1 MAAVRAV
8 DVHSTSGR
16 PARLG
21 WATVQVSTLTRYPV
35 KSMLGQQVD
44 EAVVGAT
51 GLEHDRWRA
60 LTDPT
65 TGYVCTAKHPR
76 LWRRLLQWSAAA
88 ADGHVLVTAPDGETF
103 DADDPRLVAT
113 LTADLG
119 RAVEIRTQRP
129 AGSSVERPDPED
141 VLAQGVE
148 AEVEAPTL
156 EISQGNA
163 GDTFVDHS
171 PVHLITTATL
181 DHLGIEAL
189 RYRPN
194 LVIDT
199 SGTDVEPFAENA
211 WIGRELSV
219 GEVVLRLTL
228 PTPRCSVP
236 TLEHGDR
243 PRNADALR
251 PLLTGNRVEVPG
263 FGVLPCAGAY
273 AEVVHGGTVRRGAPV
288 RL

>member
-1 MAAVRAV
+1 M
-8 DVHSTSGR
+8 
-16 PARLG
+16 
-21 WATVQVSTLTRYPV
+21 QVSAVTRYPV

-51 GLEHDRWRA
+51 GLQHDRWRA
-60 LTDPT
+60 LMDPA

-76 LWRRLLQWSAAA
+76 LWRRLLQYSAAV
-88 ADGHVLVTAPDGETF
+88 GGGQVLVTTPGGETL
-103 DADDPRLVAT
+103 DVDDPRLVET
-113 LTADLG
+113 LSADLG
-119 RAVEIRTQRP
+119 RAVEIRAERP
-129 AGSSVERPDPED
+129 PGSSVERPDPED
-141 VLAQGVE
+141 VLARGVE

-181 DHLGIEAL
+181 EHLGVEAL

-194 LVIDT
+194 LVIEA
-199 SGTDVEPFAENA
+199 DVEPFAENT
-211 WIGRELSV
+211 WIGRELTV
-219 GEVVLRLTL
+219 GDVVLRVTL

-236 TLEHGDR
+236 TLSHGDL
-243 PRNADALR
+243 PRNPDALR
-251 PLLTGNRVEVPG
+251 PLLTRNRVEVPG

-273 AEVVHGGTVRRGAPV
+273 AEVVRGGTIRVGALARV
-288 RL
+288 

>member
-1 MAAVRAV
+1 M
-8 DVHSTSGR
+8 
-16 PARLG
+16 
-21 WATVQVSTLTRYPV
+21 QVSTLTRYPV
-35 KSMLGQQVD
+35 KSMLGQQLD

-60 LTDPT
+60 LMDPA

-76 LWRRLLQWSAAA
+76 LWRRLLKYSAAV
-88 ADGHVLVTAPDGETF
+88 DGGQVRVTTPGGETL
-103 DADDPRLVAT
+103 DADDPRLVET
-113 LTADLG
+113 LSADLG
-119 RAVEIRTQRP
+119 RAVEIRAQRP
-129 AGSSVERPDPED
+129 AGSEVERPDPEE
-141 VLAQGVE
+141 VLAHGVD

-171 PVHLITTATL
+171 PIHLITTATL
-181 DHLGIEAL
+181 EHLGVEAL

-194 LVIDT
+194 LVIEA
-199 SGTDVEPFAENA
+199 DVEPFTETS
-211 WIGRELSV
+211 WIGQELTV

-236 TLEHGDR
+236 TLEHGDL
-243 PRNADALR
+243 PRNPDALR

-273 AEVVHGGTVRRGAPV
+273 AAVVRGGTIRLGAEVRR
-288 RL
+288 RS

>member
-1 MAAVRAV
+1 M
-8 DVHSTSGR
+8 
-16 PARLG
+16 
-21 WATVQVSTLTRYPV
+21 QVSTLTRYPV
-35 KSMLGQQVD
+35 KSMLGQQLD

-60 LTDPT
+60 LMDPT

-76 LWRRLLQWSAAA
+76 LWRRLLQYSAAA
-88 ADGHVLVTAPDGETF
+88 HGGQVLVTTPGGETL
-103 DADDPRLVAT
+103 DADDPRLVET
-113 LTADLG
+113 LSADLG
-119 RAVEIRTQRP
+119 RAVEIRAQRP
-129 AGSSVERPDPED
+129 PGSSVERPDPED

-181 DHLGIEAL
+181 EHLGIEAL

-194 LVIDT
+194 LVIEAE
-199 SGTDVEPFAENA
+199 VEPFAENS
-211 WIGRELSV
+211 WIGRELTV
-219 GEVVLRLTL
+219 GEVVLRVTL

-236 TLEHGDR
+236 TLEHGDL
-243 PRNADALR
+243 PRNPDALR

-273 AEVVHGGTVRRGAPV
+273 AEVVRGGTIRVGALA

>member
-1 MAAVRAV
+1 M
-8 DVHSTSGR
+8 
-16 PARLG
+16 
-21 WATVQVSTLTRYPV
+21 QVSTLTRYPV
-35 KSMLGQQVD
+35 KSMLGQRVEQ
-44 EAVVGAT
+44 AVVGTT
-51 GLEHDRWRA
+51 GLERDRWRA
-60 LTDPT
+60 LMDPA

-76 LWRRLLQWSAAA
+76 LWRRLLQYSAAA
-88 ADGHVLVTAPDGETF
+88 EDDRVLVTTPGGETL

-119 RAVEIRTQRP
+119 RPVEIRDRRP
-129 AGSSVERPDPED
+129 PSSAVERPDPEE
-141 VLAQGVE
+141 VLARGVE

-156 EISQGNA
+156 EISQGTA
-163 GDTFVDHS
+163 GETFVDHS

-181 DHLGIEAL
+181 EHLGVEAL

-194 LVIDT
+194 LVLAA
-199 SGTDVEPFAENA
+199 DVEPFAENG
-211 WIGRELSV
+211 WIGRELRV

-236 TLEHGDR
+236 TLEHGDL
-243 PRNADALR
+243 PRNPDALR

-273 AEVVHGGTVRRGAPV
+273 AEVLRPGTVRQGDFVTAPP
-288 RL
+288 

>member
-1 MAAVRAV
+1 M
-8 DVHSTSGR
+8 
-16 PARLG
+16 
-21 WATVQVSTLTRYPV
+21 QVSALTRYPV
-35 KSMLGQQVD
+35 KSMLGQQLD
-44 EAVVGAT
+44 EAVVGPT

-60 LTDPT
+60 LMDPT

-76 LWRRLLQWSAAA
+76 LWRRLLQYSAAV
-88 ADGHVLVTAPDGETF
+88 DGGRVRVTSPGGETI
-103 DADDPRLVAT
+103 DADDPRLVET

-119 RAVEIRTQRP
+119 RPVEIRSQRP

-156 EISQGNA
+156 EISQGTV
-163 GDTFVDHS
+163 GGTFVDHS
-171 PVHLITTATL
+171 PIHLITTATL
-181 DHLGIEAL
+181 HHLGIEAL

-194 LVIDT
+194 LVIDA
-199 SGTDVEPFAENA
+199 DVEPFAEND
-211 WIGRELSV
+211 WLGRELTF
-219 GEVVLRLTL
+219 GDVVLRLTL

-236 TLEHGDR
+236 TLEHGDL
-243 PRNADALR
+243 PRNPDALR
-251 PLLTGNRVEVPG
+251 PLLSGNRVEVPG

-273 AEVVHGGTVRRGAPV
+273 AEVVRGGTIRKGAEVRWRACEHFR